1 MYNKPVSFRC
11 RHGMISNYFGYVAP
25 PCKLNC
31 DVCVDKEKV
40 NIRMDKF
47 LSNAENV
54 EKIEYNL

>member
-1 MYNKPVSFRC
+1 
-11 RHGMISNYFGYVAP
+11 MISNYFGYVAP